1 MRLAAMKSGAMKK
14 WLRDEGSSLT
24 EFALASTVLFMS
36 LFGIF
41 ALCGALYSYVFVA
54 EAAREASRYA
64 IVRGSSCTGFSDC
77 KIDSPTLSAYV
88 RKMGFPGISGGNL
101 SASAS
106 WPSGNDRGD
115 PVSVTV
121 SYKFPFGIPFW
132 PGSGRVLQI
141 SSTSTMAI
149 SQ

>member
-1 MRLAAMKSGAMKK
+1 MRLAE
-14 WLRDEGSSLT
+14 LRLRFTDEEGTSLT
-24 EFALASTVLFMS
+24 EFALSASVLFMS

-54 EAAREASRYA
+54 EASREATRYA

-77 KIDSPTLSAYV
+77 GIDQAGLNSYV
-88 RKMGFPGISGGNL
+88 QKMGFPGISKGNL

-106 WPSGNDRGD
+106 WPSGHDRGD

-121 SYKFPFGIPFW
+121 SYSFPLAIPFW
-132 PGSGRVLQI
+132 PKSGRVLQI
-141 SSTSTMAI
+141 SSTSSMAI